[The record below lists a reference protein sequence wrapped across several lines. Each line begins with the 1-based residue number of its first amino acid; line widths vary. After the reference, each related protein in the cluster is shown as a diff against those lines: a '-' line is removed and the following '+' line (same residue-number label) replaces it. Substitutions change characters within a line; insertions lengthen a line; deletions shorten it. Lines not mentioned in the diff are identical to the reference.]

1 MQIFSGP
8 KYKHC
13 LQKKAEEAVETVPL
27 ANSESGFYSCYFLIP
42 KKDGGLR
49 PIFDL
54 LTSESLFNETAVQD
68 VKFETRWLLAR
79 SEQIWLTVSGNSSLT
94 GHCCSA
100 IKSVLSWNSI

>member
-13 LQKKAEEAVETVPL
+13 LQKKEEEAVETVPL

-49 PIFDL
+49 PIFDHWHL
-54 LTSESLFNETAVQD
+54 NHSLMRRPF
-68 VKFETRWLLAR
+68 KML
-79 SEQIWLTVSGNSSLT
+79 NSKLDD
-94 GHCCSA
+94 C
-100 IKSVLSWNSI
+100 

>member
-42 KKDGGLR
+42 KKGGGLR
-49 PIFDL
+49 PIFD
-54 LTSESLFNETAVQD
+54 
-68 VKFETRWLLAR
+68 
-79 SEQIWLTVSGNSSLT
+79 
-94 GHCCSA
+94 H
-100 IKSVLSWNSI
+100 